1 MNVYRID
8 SRVSRDPCKHRIKV
22 SRAAVRV
29 FSLRG
34 ARSPTMARNG
44 LCSTRLPPTRPR
56 STGMERKETVS
67 AMNTNRSERIRRAP
81 LRASYRPFIVL
92 RDMRLT
98 SNLLFLVGFD
108 LHGGRF
114 DGERQVFLFLFSK
127 SRNETS
133 SSLLLLDFEIL

>member
-1 MNVYRID
+1 MSIESTRGFRGIHVNT
-8 SRVSRDPCKHRIKV
+8 VSRFRERPFGYSVCV
-22 SRAAVRV
+22 ALVRLQWLETV
-29 FSLRG
+29 C
-34 ARSPTMARNG
+34 ARV
-44 LCSTRLPPTRPR
+44 PPTRPR

-67 AMNTNRSERIRRAP
+67 AMNTNRSERIRRAL

-114 DGERQVFLFLFSK
+114 DGERREVFLFLFSK